1 MRCQRMLLNHDDS
14 LCFSREAF
22 PLTEAQNVQACWS
35 PAVRSSAAFWPTH
48 RKREL
53 RQQSAFDAANSLMSF
68 RCLSEPLMWIWA
80 LQQNILM
87 GGKRSRNRLGPVV
100 SILSSN
106 SHINKVKN
114 QILVQRV
121 QPTLKLY

>member
-1 MRCQRMLLNHDDS
+1 MLLNQDNR

-22 PLTEAQNVQACWS
+22 PLTEAQNVQACWP
-35 PAVRSSAAFWPTH
+35 PAARSSAAFWPTH

-87 GGKRSRNRLGPVV
+87 GGKLSRNRLGPVV
-100 SILSSN
+100 SILSSS

-114 QILVQRV
+114 QILVQSV